1 MKKLVLL
8 LVSVLSFSAGAQPV
22 LSDGLML
29 CINEEFRGMAQQTVE
44 SLFVEEARA
53 EMAKAT
59 TPQEQQA
66 IAQQFEALM
75 DEALVAMVE
84 PYSTLTADA
93 NGQLVIN
100 VTDVDIIA
108 AYTPICNTLG
118 DIAASGTPKLDTQSP
133 IYEILLKERKELE
146 VKIQPQMDEISEIE
160 KTIAE
165 LTQKIAD
172 IQNGISTELDKI
184 NEIDTFVQEKLTVPA
199 KPAEQVGAE
208 LAEALQS
215 PEVMAMMAELS
226 AVLGEKFSE
235 SAGEEIT
242 INLGGSPAPAPQPA
256 PTAPAVDQPV
266 SGGFIPDFKN

>member
-1 MKKLVLL
+1 MCDDSNCKSNKREKTI
-8 LVSVLSFSAGAQPV
+8 SCNAPYCNLSFCLTCAGIGKTDATKIYFVCQKCREFLEFSAD
-22 LSDGLML
+22 LL
-29 CINEEFRGMAQQTVE
+29 
-44 SLFVEEARA
+44 
-53 EMAKAT
+53 T
-59 TPQEQQA
+59 T
-66 IAQQFEALM
+66 
-75 DEALVAMVE
+75 
-84 PYSTLTADA
+84 
-93 NGQLVIN
+93 
-100 VTDVDIIA
+100 
-108 AYTPICNTLG
+108 
-118 DIAASGTPKLDTQSP
+118 K
-133 IYEILLKERKELE
+133 
-146 VKIQPQMDEISEIE
+146 ISEIE